1 MKHTILI
8 LLLTLSCFAFS
19 APTIFD
25 DSFQKKTEQSLTVPI
40 NVSFINGQLTVVNAP
55 VNSNVEVFT
64 MLGVSIFHNITLE
77 QKQVFLID
85 LNKGYYIIKVAGIT
99 KKISVK

>member
-8 LLLTLSCFAFS
+8 LLLTFSCFAFS

-25 DSFQKKTEQSLTVPI
+25 DSFQKKTEQSLTAPI
-40 NVSFINGQLTVVNAP
+40 NVSFINGQLTVMNAP

-85 LNKGYYIIKVAGIT
+85 LNKVLILLPKTTTT
-99 KKISVK
+99 KGRM